1 VLQEPIS
8 CLLPV
13 PVCLN
18 LKNEAVQRKFSLM
31 AFDFNDEIISQVNRV
46 MLILQDC

>member
-1 VLQEPIS
+1 MC

-18 LKNEAVQRKFSLM
+18 LKYEAVQRKSLM
-31 AFDFNDEIISQVNRV
+31 AFDFNDEKISQRKVNRV